1 VNRLDSWRK
10 KLIKMKSLVTRDKNR
25 RKFFQKYESERL
37 ALKILQRTDP
47 TNINLQLAVSS
58 GLNALPR
65 NSSKTRIRNRCVNTG
80 RGRGVWRAFRL
91 SRIQLRTLA
100 LKGELIGVRISSW

>member
-1 VNRLDSWRK
+1 
-10 KLIKMKSLVTRDKNR
+10 MKSFVTRDKNR
-25 RKFFQKYESERL
+25 RELFKEYEADRL
-37 ALKILQRTDP
+37 ALKILQRIDP
-47 TNINLQLAVSS
+47 TDLKVQE

-80 RGRGVWRAFRL
+80 RPRGVWRAFRL

-100 LKGELIGVRISSW
+100 LKGELMGVRISSW

>member
-1 VNRLDSWRK
+1 
-10 KLIKMKSLVTRDKNR
+10 MKSLVTRDKNR
-25 RKFFQKYESERL
+25 RVLFQKYEPERL
-37 ALKILQRTDP
+37 ALKILQRLDP
-47 TNINLQLAVSS
+47 TDLKVQE

-80 RGRGVWRAFRL
+80 RARGVWRAFRL

-100 LKGELIGVRISSW
+100 LKGELMGVRISSW